1 MTGPLGEVSNALSPG
16 RRRDDI
22 ARLSSG
28 ELDVLVVG
36 GGITGA
42 GIALDAATR
51 GLSVGLV
58 EAQDWA
64 SGTSSRSSKLVHGG
78 LRYLQMLDF
87 RLVRQGLKERAL
99 IMQRL
104 APHLAR
110 PVPIMWPLRKP
121 VVERSYVGAGIA
133 LYDLL
138 GLAVGARR
146 GLPLHRHL
154 SKRRALALAPALRPD
169 TLAGAILYYD
179 GQVDDARYVVEV
191 VRTAVSF
198 GAVAVNRAKA
208 VGFLREGER
217 VVGAVLRD
225 TETGE
230 EFEARARVSVI
241 ATGAWTEETEGLAGR
256 ERAVL
261 VRPSKGAHLIVARE
275 KLALSTGLIVRTD
288 RSVLFVLPWGE
299 HWLIG
304 TTDTDWEYGK
314 ARPLATSSDVGYL
327 IEQVNRV
334 LADPLSRDD
343 VEATFAG
350 LRPLVAG
357 SGVVRGPGE
366 GQTRGG
372 TTKTPKLSRE
382 HAIGRPAP
390 GLVVVSGGKYTT
402 YRLMAAEVMD
412 AVVADGPFPASR
424 SQTGEVPLLGATGYP
439 SNWARRDDLAAEHGV
454 GLEVAEHLLHRYGGL
469 IGEVLSP
476 VKTAPH
482 LASPVEGA
490 SGYLQAEL
498 VYAVTHEGA
507 RHLEDV
513 LMRRTRIA
521 METSDGGVGCALAA
535 ARLLAPLLSWDDA
548 TLAAEVE
555 DYRSQVALV
564 YRAASGASDDA
575 EAARL
580 AEEAPARLPLP

>member
-1 MTGPLGEVSNALSPG
+1 MAGLG
-16 RRRDDI
+16 
-22 ARLSSG
+22 SG

-58 EAQDWA
+58 DAQDWA
-64 SGTSSRSSKLVHGG
+64 AGTSSRSSKLIHGG

-87 RLVRQGLKERAL
+87 HLVRQGLKERAL

-104 APHLAR
+104 APHLVR

-121 VVERSYVGAGIA
+121 VVERAYVGAGIA

-138 GLAVGARR
+138 GLAVGSGR

-154 SKRRALALAPALRPD
+154 SKRAALALAPALRTD
-169 TLAGAILYYD
+169 ALAGAILYYD
-179 GQVDDARYVVEV
+179 AQVDDARYVVEV

-208 VGFLREGER
+208 VGFLREGDR

-225 TETGE
+225 TETGDE
-230 EFEARARVSVI
+230 IEARARVSVI

-256 ERAVL
+256 ERAVR
-261 VRPSKGAHLIVARE
+261 VRPSKGAHLMVARE
-275 KLALSTGLIVRTD
+275 KLALSSGLIVRTD

-314 ARPLATSSDVGYL
+314 GRPLATSSDVDYL
-327 IEQVNRV
+327 IAQVNCV
-334 LADPLSRDD
+334 LAEPLTRDD

-366 GQTRGG
+366 GQGKGG
-372 TTKTPKLSRE
+372 SAQTPKLSRD
-382 HAIGRPAP
+382 HAIGRPVP

-402 YRLMAAEVMD
+402 YRIMAAEVMD
-412 AVVADGPFPASR
+412 AVVADGPFRPTR
-424 SQTGEVPLLGATGYP
+424 STTGDIPLVGATAYQ
-439 SNWARRDDLAAEHGV
+439 SNWARRDALASEHGI
-454 GLEVAEHLLHRYGGL
+454 GLERAEHLLQRYGGL
-469 IGEVLSP
+469 VGEVLSA
-476 VKTAPH
+476 VTTAPH
-482 LASPVEGA
+482 LAGPVEGA
-490 SGYLQAEL
+490 PGYMQAEL

-521 METSDGGVGCALAA
+521 METSDGGVGSAPAA
-535 ARLLAPLLSWDDA
+535 AQLLAPLLGWDDA

-564 YRAASGASDDA
+564 YRAATGASDDA
-575 EAARL
+575 AAARL
-580 AEEAPARLPLP
+580 AEEAPTLLPLP

>member
-1 MTGPLGEVSNALSPG
+1 MTEQLGEVANALSPG
-16 RRRDDI
+16 RRRDDM
-22 ARLSSG
+22 ARLGSG

-64 SGTSSRSSKLVHGG
+64 AGTSSRSSKLIHGG

-87 RLVRQGLKERAL
+87 HLVRQGLKERAL

-104 APHLAR
+104 APHLVR

-121 VVERSYVGAGIA
+121 VVERIYVGAGIA

-154 SKRRALALAPALRPD
+154 SKRHALALSPGLRPD
-169 TLAGAILYYD
+169 ALAGAILYYD

-191 VRTAVSF
+191 VRTAVSS
-198 GAVAVNRAKA
+198 GAVAVNRAEA
-208 VGFLREGER
+208 VRFLREGER

-230 EFEARARVSVI
+230 ELEARARVNVI

-256 ERAVL
+256 DRAVR
-261 VRPSKGAHLIVARE
+261 VRPSKGAHLVVARE
-275 KLALSTGLIVRTD
+275 KLALSSGLIVRTD

-327 IEQVNRV
+327 IAQLNRV
-334 LADPLSRDD
+334 LAQPLARED

-357 SGVVRGPGE
+357 GGVVRGPGE
-366 GQTRGG
+366 GQAKGG
-372 TTKTPKLSRE
+372 PTQTPKLSRE
-382 HAIGRPAP
+382 HTIGRQVP

-402 YRLMAAEVMD
+402 YRLMAAEVVD
-412 AVVADGPFPASR
+412 AAVADGSFRPSR
-424 SQTGEVPLLGATGYP
+424 SQTGDIPLLGAIDYHG
-439 SNWARRDDLAAEHGV
+439 NWDRRHALAAEHGI
-454 GLEVAEHLLHRYGGL
+454 GLARAEHLLHRYGGL
-469 IGEVLSP
+469 VGEVLSP
-476 VKTAPH
+476 IRTAPR
-482 LASPVEGA
+482 LAGPVEGA
-490 SGYLQAEL
+490 PGYLQAEL

-521 METSDGGVGCALAA
+521 METSDGGVGSALAA
-535 ARLLAPLLSWDDA
+535 AQLLAPLLGWDDA

-555 DYRSQVALV
+555 DYRSQVALG
-564 YRAASGASDDA
+564 YRAASRASDDA
-575 EAARL
+575 GAARL

>member
-1 MTGPLGEVSNALSPG
+1 M
-16 RRRDDI
+16 
-22 ARLSSG
+22 
-28 ELDVLVVG
+28 
-36 GGITGA
+36 
-42 GIALDAATR
+42 
-51 GLSVGLV
+51 
-58 EAQDWA
+58 
-64 SGTSSRSSKLVHGG
+64 
-78 LRYLQMLDF
+78 
-87 RLVRQGLKERAL
+87 
-99 IMQRL
+99 
-104 APHLAR
+104 
-110 PVPIMWPLRKP
+110 
-121 VVERSYVGAGIA
+121 
-133 LYDLL
+133 
-138 GLAVGARR
+138 
-146 GLPLHRHL
+146 
-154 SKRRALALAPALRPD
+154 
-169 TLAGAILYYD
+169 
-179 GQVDDARYVVEV
+179 
-191 VRTAVSF
+191 
-198 GAVAVNRAKA
+198 
-208 VGFLREGER
+208 
-217 VVGAVLRD
+217 
-225 TETGE
+225 
-230 EFEARARVSVI
+230 
-241 ATGAWTEETEGLAGR
+241 
-256 ERAVL
+256 
-261 VRPSKGAHLIVARE
+261 
-275 KLALSTGLIVRTD
+275 STGLIVRTD